1 MGVARVE
8 LPKTLDALIIALCA
22 DYFRRKEAIEA
33 RSVVHRT
40 DTEYRYYNFKIYD
53 AAAEIVGERECE
65 LYIKE
70 IGEKIGFAFSGA
82 EVSEQT
88 YKVNKRLVKE
98 RIATALHLV

>member
-1 MGVARVE
+1 MGVARVD
-8 LPKTLDALIIALCA
+8 LPKTLDALVVALCA

-53 AAAEIVGERECE
+53 AAAEIVGESECE

-70 IGEKIGFAFSGA
+70 IGEHVGYAYSS
-82 EVSEQT
+82 VDTSEQS
-88 YKVNKRLVKE
+88 YKLRKRLVKE
-98 RIATALHLV
+98 RIACALHLV